1 MLDTVMPDALLLA
14 ELRDGLRRKQRELP
28 LRLLAHV
35 DEGLLASTYLKPTVG
50 QIAVERVVMEDAL
63 AAPGTLE
70 GMSRP
75 ALVVEHAP
83 RCSDAG
89 DAILDRMAAAGDAQA
104 GVPAVALVD
113 RDERLVARRRERL
126 ARRGVARPAIVAA
139 DPTMALPL
147 PRGAPH
153 PRLHLF
159 PCNVLGTLGTLGA
172 IRALRVLRASL
183 DPGDRALLSVDVRR
197 DGAYIAEA
205 FATCPALAAVT
216 LGMLEASNRE
226 LGTDFPPDAF
236 LHSAQWDGEFS
247 RVETTLVATRAVKVR
262 VPGDHPM
269 ALRKGQTIRSGVHA
283 TFDRRRLTAM
293 LDSVGLAVDG
303 WVTDADGRVALATA
317 RIAR

>member
-1 MLDTVMPDALLLA
+1 VMD
-14 ELRDGLRRKQRELP
+14 
-28 LRLLAHV
+28 
-35 DEGLLASTYLKPTVG
+35 
-50 QIAVERVVMEDAL
+50 DAL
-63 AAPGTLE
+63 AAPGALD

-89 DAILDRMAAAGDAQA
+89 DAILDRIFSAHDARSSA
-104 GVPAVALVD
+104 PGIVLVD
-113 RDERLVARRRERL
+113 RHERLVARRRDRL
-126 ARRGVARPAIVAA
+126 ARRGIMRPAVLAA

-153 PRLHLF
+153 PRLHLL
-159 PCNVLGTLGTLGA
+159 PCNVLGSLGTLGA
-172 IRALRVLRASL
+172 IRALRVLRASFE
-183 DPGDRALLSVDVRR
+183 PGDRALLSVDVRR
-197 DGAYIAEA
+197 DGESIAEA

-216 LGMLEASNRE
+216 IGMLEASNRE
-226 LGTDFPPDAF
+226 LGTDFPADAF
-236 LHSAQWDGEFS
+236 LHSARWDGEFS
-247 RVETTLVATRAVKVR
+247 RVETTLVATRAVRVQ
-262 VPGDHPM
+262 VPGDHAL

-283 TFDRRRLTAM
+283 TFDRRRLAAM